1 MINGAG
7 GGGLSESDE
16 GNRIDAR
23 VSSRLHDHS
32 TDSSEFM
39 HTWKTGAPMTSHSRA
54 ADLVG
59 YSFLV
64 MFAND
69 GLIDAD
75 ELHFLK
81 RVALS
86 DGEVDEAERR
96 ALRGIFARANFSLM
110 SAEVKAEIEEF
121 RTRYDI

>member
-1 MINGAG
+1 
-7 GGGLSESDE
+7 
-16 GNRIDAR
+16 
-23 VSSRLHDHS
+23 
-32 TDSSEFM
+32 
-39 HTWKTGAPMTSHSRA
+39 MTSHSRA

-110 SAEVKAEIEEF
+110 STEVKAEIKEF
-121 RTRYDI
+121 RARYDI